1 MLSQIDQC
9 LQKQCRFS
17 DTGIAADQDDPAGHK
32 PSAQYAV
39 ELIDTRF
46 ETGNVYCVDIG
57 KGQDR
62 CHLCNSLT
70 VG

>member
-9 LQKQCRFS
+9 LQKQCRFA

-32 PSAQYAV
+32 SSAEYPV

-57 KGQDR
+57 
-62 CHLCNSLT
+62 
-70 VG
+70 